1 MTDAQQQKMTGANP
15 PLRFAEGMLLLTG
28 YPKGAVSAPWKW
40 DPRQDVHTCF
50 AMHYAAVLPA
60 IRQQYPACQFQPP
73 WPTVTWP
80 RPNLLP
86 LRTNQ
91 QEAVAAWLPSRH
103 GVIVMPTG
111 TGKTEIALL
120 LMKELAVPTLIV
132 SPVRDLMYQWHQRI
146 LDRLGYD
153 AGIVGDNTFNKR
165 PITVTTYDSAWIH
178 MRDFGDE
185 FQFVIFDECHHL
197 PGRTRSEAARM
208 CMAPYR
214 LGLTATPERS
224 DGREVALEELIGPV
238 VYRRSITQES
248 GKDLAAYDIIR
259 IPVRLL
265 PEERAKYD
273 ECSRIIRH
281 HMAARRKTN
290 PNYSGINLRYD
301 WATDPEAR
309 RVLRAERLKKS
320 IEDRATEKLRILEDI
335 FRLHPN
341 TPVLVF
347 TNTNIMA
354 RAVSLRFL
362 IPCILNHSRKK
373 ERRDFIAGL
382 SSGKYPAI
390 VANRC
395 LDEGVDLP
403 AAKVAVV
410 LGGTAS
416 RSQAAQRLGRVI
428 RKKGEQKAALYEVVC
443 EDTKEVQRSRTRR
456 KSDAYARTRHMHL

>member
-1 MTDAQQQKMTGANP
+1 MTEGTPSRTTDSLPT
-15 PLRFAEGMLLLTG
+15 LRFAEGMLLFT
-28 YPKGAVSAPWKW
+28 APPPPGPPGVWFW
-40 DPRQDVHTCF
+40 DPRQNAHSCF
-50 AMHYAAVLPA
+50 AIHYAAMLPA
-60 IRQQYPACQFQPP
+60 IRQQYAAFQFLPP
-73 WPTVTWP
+73 WTTVTWP
-80 RPNLLP
+80 RLNLLP

-91 QEAVAAWLPSRH
+91 QDAVAAWLPSRQ

-111 TGKTEIALL
+111 TGKTEVALQ

-146 LDRLGYD
+146 LERLGYD
-153 AGIVGDNTFNKR
+153 AGIVGDNTFNQR
-165 PITVTTYDSAWIH
+165 PVTVTTYDSAYIH
-178 MRDFGDE
+178 MRDFGDA

-197 PGRTRSEAARM
+197 PGITRSEAARM

-224 DGREVALEELIGPV
+224 DGREVTLDELIGPT
-238 VYRRSITQES
+238 VYRRSITQAS
-248 GKDLAAYDIIR
+248 GTDLAAYDIIR
-259 IPVRLL
+259 IPVHLL
-265 PEERAKYD
+265 AEERAKYD

-281 HMAARRKTN
+281 HMAVRRQTN
-290 PNYSGINLRYD
+290 PYYSGINLRYES
-301 WATDPEAR
+301 ATDPESR
-309 RVLRAERLKKS
+309 RALHAELWKKS
-320 IEDRATEKLRILEDI
+320 IEDRAIEKLRVLEDI

-347 TNTNIMA
+347 TNTKIMA

-362 IPCILNHSRKK
+362 LPCILNHSRKR
-373 ERRDFIAGL
+373 ERSDFIAGL

-443 EDTKEVQRSRTRR
+443 GDTKEVHRSRKRR
-456 KSDAYARTRHMHL
+456 KSDAYARTRHLHL